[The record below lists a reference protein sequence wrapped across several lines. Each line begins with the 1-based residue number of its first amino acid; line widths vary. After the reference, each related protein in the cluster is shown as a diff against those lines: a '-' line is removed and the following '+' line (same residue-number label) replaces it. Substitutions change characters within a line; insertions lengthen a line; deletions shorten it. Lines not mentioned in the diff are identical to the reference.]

1 MKIGIDI
8 DEVIA
13 EFLESFLDFY
23 NSKYNRDFKKEDFKD
38 YKFEEILG
46 GTSNETAKLIQEHGY
61 DKEIKLVEGALD
73 AVKELSKKHELIIL
87 TARHPMFKDKTERF
101 LDQHFG
107 NIFSQILYT
116 GEVFQKYGTTKSD
129 LCKQLGIEIIIED
142 NKLFSKECAEK
153 GISVFLMSRPW
164 NRDCLE
170 HKNILRVKNWNEV
183 LEKINGGNYNGICT

>member
-23 NSKYNRDFKKEDFKD
+23 NLKYNGNFKKEDFKD

-46 GTSNETAKLIQEHGY
+46 GTPDKTNELIQEHGY
-61 DKEIKLVEGALD
+61 CGEIRLVEGALA
-73 AVKELSKKHELIIL
+73 AVNELSRKHELIVL
-87 TARHPMFKDKTERF
+87 TARHPMFKDKTEDF
-101 LDQHFG
+101 LAQHFG

-129 LCKQLGIEIIIED
+129 LCRELGIDIIIED

-153 GISVFLMSRPW
+153 GIRVLLFDKPW
-164 NRDCLE
+164 NQVYEE
-170 HKNILRVKNWNEV
+170 HKNINRVKNWKEI
-183 LEKINGGNYNGICT
+183 LEKIKEEEINGICP